1 MRNLCLIFLA
11 CVMSL
16 VMASCSGSS
25 SSDKKRIAELEAQLA
40 ELKSNNSS
48 STEEESSYAS
58 SGSTTSSTPSYSQ
71 SSQSVVGT
79 YEFSDNINTWV
90 LVVEKDDDCDDEGT
104 AYIYNKSKGEGVKCY
119 GSWYKYSHMKFADLS
134 FSEKAPIVF
143 FPSQEK
149 TLYNPYISSEW
160 IYYNSSAADAKNPN
174 LRLKLK
180 KIK

>member
-1 MRNLCLIFLA
+1 
-11 CVMSL
+11 MSL
-16 VMASCSGSS
+16 VIARCSENS

-40 ELKSNNSS
+40 ELKSNNSTNS
-48 STEEESSYAS
+48 SLSEEESSYVS
-58 SGSTTSSTPSYSQ
+58 SRSTTSSTPSYSQ

-90 LVVEKDDDCDDEGT
+90 LVVEKEDDGDDKGT
-104 AYIYNKSKGEGVKCY
+104 AYIYNKTKGEDVKCY
-119 GSWYKYSHMKFADLS
+119 GSWYKYSHMKFASLN

-143 FPSQEK
+143 FPSTEI
-149 TLYNPYISSEW
+149 TLRYPYINSEW
-160 IYYNSSAADAKNPN
+160 IYANSSASEAKNPN